1 MYPTLR
7 RACMSFE
14 PIGSPNSLHVPLVA
28 GRKPTSIFMVVDLPH
43 PFEPRKP
50 KISPRGILKLTWS
63 TATKSPN
70 WRVSPSAS
78 IAGVSSGEATRGRT
92 TTFLCRARLAS
103 GIMAMKASSRLGS
116 PVFASSSFSVPV
128 AMILPSSIAI
138 SQSKRSASSM

>member
-1 MYPTLR
+1 
-7 RACMSFE
+7 MSSE
-14 PIGSPNSLHVPLVA
+14 PIGWPNSSHVPLVA
-28 GRKPTSIFMVVDLPH
+28 GRKPTSIFIVVDLPQ

-50 KISPRGILKLTWS
+50 KISPGGILKLTWS

-70 WRVSPSAS
+70 LRVSPSAS

-92 TTFLCRARLAS
+92 TTFWCRARLAS
-103 GIMAMKASSRLGS
+103 GISAMKASSRFGS
-116 PVFASSSFSVPV
+116 PVLSSSSFRLPV